1 MRKFAIFLILLY
13 VLLSPSSVI
22 AVTPM
27 LNSTQEGK
35 TIALQSPD
43 MPINRI
49 ICLPGVYL
57 TLPADCTPAGP
68 SLTLTSMA
76 HLGLYYPVR
85 PLPATSPDPELSK
98 MPSTYVTTSKKAIPL
113 YDSLSATNA
122 YSPSQILGP
131 GMKYLSIDQRLEQD
145 NVIYYHLTSGAWV
158 EGGSAG
164 TGCCIY
170 SGRFQGLVFSRTPAS
185 DFGWF
190 VEETWSHSAPS
201 NATTTNI
208 RYYFRENVV
217 AVYDTRQ
224 VGDTQWLMI
233 GPDEWV
239 EKRFI
244 KRVLVNT
251 TAPAGSSSERWIEVN
266 LAEQTLAVYDQ
277 RQLVFATLVATGV
290 DPFFTRPGLFQIQQ
304 KKELETM
311 SGAFEADRSDF
322 YYLEDVPWTMYY
334 DQNRALHGAYWRT
347 IFGYPQSHGCIN
359 LSPGDA
365 HWLFDWA
372 NEGDWVYVWDPSG
385 VTPTDPSFYGP
396 GGA

>member
-1 MRKFAIFLILLY
+1 MRNILSILVFLCLS
-13 VLLSPSSVI
+13 LSPIDVHANTSEPELVPSYVRTSVLTNEVI
-22 AVTPM
+22 DR
-27 LNSTQEGK
+27 S
-35 TIALQSPD
+35 
-43 MPINRI
+43 I
-49 ICLPGVYL
+49 ICLPGVYRII
-57 TLPADCTPAGP
+57 PADCIPAGP
-68 SLTLTSMA
+68 SLTLTTMSHM
-76 HLGLYYPVR
+76 GMYYPER
-85 PLPATSPDPELSK
+85 PLPLISLDPELSK
-98 MPSTYVTTSKKAIPL
+98 MPATYITTHKEAVPL
-113 YDSLSATNA
+113 FDSLSSASA
-122 YSPSQILGP
+122 MSPSQTLGP

-170 SGRFQGLVFSRTPAS
+170 SGRFQGLSFSRTPAS
-185 DFGWF
+185 NFGWL
-190 VEETWSHSAPS
+190 VDEGWSHPAPS
-201 NATTTNI
+201 AASESLHH
-208 RYYFRENVV
+208 YYRENVV
-217 AVYDTRQ
+217 AIYDTRQ
-224 VGDTQWLMI
+224 AGDTQWLMI

-239 EKRFI
+239 ERRYVKQ
-244 KRVLVNT
+244 VMVNT
-251 TAPAGSSSERWIEVN
+251 SAPSGSDTDRWIEVN

-277 RQLVFATLVATGV
+277 NKLVFATLIASGV

-372 NEGDWVYVWDPSG
+372 NVGDWVYVWDPSG
-385 VTPTDPSFYGP
+385 QTPVDPAYYGP

>member
-1 MRKFAIFLILLY
+1 MQKISKLLIVLILL
-13 VLLSPSSVI
+13 LAAESSKVS
-22 AVTPM
+22 AGLMESQQPAT
-27 LNSTQEGK
+27 SSFSK
-35 TIALQSPD
+35 TGDNPVV
-43 MPINRI
+43 
-49 ICLPGVYL
+49 CLPGIYL

-68 SLTLTSMA
+68 SLFLTSMA
-76 HLGLYYPVR
+76 HLGLFFPER
-85 PLPATSPDPELSK
+85 PLPSKLPDPELSK
-98 MPSTYVTTSKKAIPL
+98 MPATYITTHDESVPL
-113 YDSLSATNA
+113 FDSLSSASA
-122 YSPSQILGP
+122 MSPSQTLSP

-145 NVIYYHLTSGAWV
+145 NIVYYHLTSGAWV

-170 SGRFQGLVFSRTPAS
+170 AGRFQGLLFSKTPSS

-190 VEETWSHSAPS
+190 VDEGWSRLAPS
-201 NATTTNI
+201 SSSPANLYH
-208 RYYFRENVV
+208 YYRENVV
-217 AVYDTRQ
+217 PIYDIRQ
-224 VGDTQWLMI
+224 SGDLQWLMI
-233 GPDEWV
+233 GPEEWI
-239 EKRFI
+239 EKRFV
-244 KRVLVNT
+244 KMVTVNIT
-251 TAPAGSSSERWIEVN
+251 PPSGSNTDRWIEVN
-266 LAEQTLAVYDQ
+266 LAEQTLAVYDHH
-277 RQLVFATLVATGV
+277 QLVFATLIASGV

-372 NEGDWVYVWDPSG
+372 MEGDWVYVWDPSG
-385 VTPTDPSFYGP
+385 NTPTEPDYYGP

>member
-1 MRKFAIFLILLY
+1 MNKVTFFLIILCLLT
-13 VLLSPSSVI
+13 SPTSVG
-22 AVTPM
+22 ADTGSRE
-27 LNSTQEGK
+27 STGE
-35 TIALQSPD
+35 IEANPV
-43 MPINRI
+43 
-49 ICLPGVYL
+49 ICLPGIYL

-68 SLTLTSMA
+68 SLSLTSMA
-76 HLGLYYPVR
+76 HLGLYYPER
-85 PLPATSPDPELSK
+85 PLPAVIPDLELSR
-98 MPSTYVTTSKKAIPL
+98 MPTTYITTHEEAVPL
-113 YDSLSATNA
+113 FDSLSAA
-122 YSPSQILGP
+122 SAMSPSQTLSP

-145 NVIYYHLTSGAWV
+145 NVVYYHLTSGAWV

-170 SGRFQGLVFSRTPAS
+170 AGRFQGLLFSRTPSS

-190 VEETWSHSAPS
+190 VDEGWSRATP
-201 NATTTNI
+201 ATTSPANLHH
-208 RYYFRENVV
+208 YYRESVV
-217 AVYDTRQ
+217 PVYDTRQ
-224 VGDTQWLMI
+224 SGDTRWLMI
-233 GPDEWV
+233 GPDEWIESRYV
-239 EKRFI
+239 K
-244 KRVLVNT
+244 KVTVNIT
-251 TAPAGSSSERWIEVN
+251 PPEGSNAERWIEVN
-266 LAEQTLAVYDQ
+266 LAEQTLAVYSQ
-277 RQLVFATLVATGV
+277 RQLVFATLIASGV
-290 DPFFTRPGLFQIQQ
+290 DPFFTRPGLFQIQL
-304 KKELETM
+304 KKERETM

-385 VTPTDPSFYGP
+385 NTPTDPGYYGP

>member
-1 MRKFAIFLILLY
+1 MHKKITGFIIILSM
-13 VLLSPSSVI
+13 LLSPTSVG
-22 AVTPM
+22 ADTVM
-27 LNSTQEGK
+27 DVSTGEMDV
-35 TIALQSPD
+35 IPV
-43 MPINRI
+43 
-49 ICLPGVYL
+49 ICLPGIYM

-68 SLTLTSMA
+68 SLSLTSMA
-76 HLGLYYPVR
+76 HQGLYYPER
-85 PLPATSPDPELSK
+85 PLPVENPDPELSR
-98 MPSTYVTTSKKAIPL
+98 MPTTYVTTHKEAIPL
-113 YDSLSATNA
+113 FDSLSSASA
-122 YSPSQILGP
+122 MSPYQTLSP

-145 NVIYYHLTSGAWV
+145 NVVYYHLTSGAWV

-170 SGRFQGLVFSRTPAS
+170 AGRFQGLLFTRTPTS

-190 VEETWSHSAPS
+190 VDEGWSR
-201 NATTTNI
+201 ATPTGTSPANLHH
-208 RYYFRENVV
+208 YYRESVV
-217 AVYDTRQ
+217 PVYDTRTS
-224 VGDTQWLMI
+224 GDTQWLMI

-239 EKRFI
+239 EKRYV
-244 KRVLVNT
+244 KKVTVNI
-251 TAPAGSSSERWIEVN
+251 APPAGSNAERWIEVN

-277 RQLVFATLVATGV
+277 HQLVFATLIASGV

-385 VTPTDPSFYGP
+385 NTPTEPDYYGP

>member
-1 MRKFAIFLILLY
+1 MRKIIVFLIILSQ
-13 VLLSPSSVI
+13 LLSPSKVI
-22 AVTPM
+22 ADIPLPSQDKAVEITPAQDPE
-27 LNSTQEGK
+27 SSAD
-35 TIALQSPD
+35 IV
-43 MPINRI
+43 
-49 ICLPGVYL
+49 ICLPGIYL

-68 SLTLTSMA
+68 SLTLTAMA
-76 HLGLYYPVR
+76 RLGLYNPVR
-85 PLPATSPDPELSK
+85 PLPANSPDPGLSD
-98 MPSTYVTTSKKAIPL
+98 MPATYVTTRKEPIPL
-113 YDSLSATNA
+113 FDSLSAA
-122 YSPSQILGP
+122 GAMSPSQTLGA

-145 NVIYYHLTSGAWV
+145 NVVYYHLTSGAWV

-190 VEETWSHSAPS
+190 VDEAWSYSAPS
-201 NATTTNI
+201 YSNAKSI
-208 RYYFRENVV
+208 HHYFRENVV
-217 AVYDTRQ
+217 AVYDIRE
-224 VGDTQWLMI
+224 VGDTRWLMI

-239 EKRFI
+239 EKRYV
-244 KRVLVNT
+244 KRVIVNT
-251 TAPAGSSSERWIEVN
+251 TPPAGTNSERWIEVN
-266 LAEQTLAVYDQ
+266 LEEQTLAVYDQ
-277 RQLVFATLVATGV
+277 MQLVFATLIASGS
-290 DPFFTRPGLFQIQQ
+290 DPFFTRPGTFQIQQ

-372 NEGDWVYVWDPSG
+372 NVGDWVYVWDPSG
-385 VTPTDPSFYGP
+385 RTPTDPAYYGP

>member
-1 MRKFAIFLILLY
+1 MHKKITGFIIILSM
-13 VLLSPSSVI
+13 LLSPTSVG
-22 AVTPM
+22 ADTVM
-27 LNSTQEGK
+27 DVSTGEMDV
-35 TIALQSPD
+35 IPV
-43 MPINRI
+43 
-49 ICLPGVYL
+49 ICLPGIYM

-68 SLTLTSMA
+68 SLSLTSMA
-76 HLGLYYPVR
+76 HQGLYYPER
-85 PLPATSPDPELSK
+85 PLPVENPDPELSR
-98 MPSTYVTTSKKAIPL
+98 MPTTYVTTHKEAIPL
-113 YDSLSATNA
+113 FDSLSSASA
-122 YSPSQILGP
+122 MSPYQTLSP

-145 NVIYYHLTSGAWV
+145 NVVYYHLTSGAWV

-170 SGRFQGLVFSRTPAS
+170 TGRFQGLLFTRTPTS

-190 VEETWSHSAPS
+190 VDEGWSR
-201 NATTTNI
+201 ATPTGTSPANLHH
-208 RYYFRENVV
+208 YYRESVV
-217 AVYDTRQ
+217 PVYDTRTS
-224 VGDTQWLMI
+224 GDTQWLMI

-239 EKRFI
+239 EKRYV
-244 KRVLVNT
+244 KKVTVNI
-251 TAPAGSSSERWIEVN
+251 APPAGSNAERWIEVN

-277 RQLVFATLVATGV
+277 HQLVFATLIASGV

-385 VTPTDPSFYGP
+385 NTPTEPDYYGP

>member
-1 MRKFAIFLILLY
+1 MHKITGALIIFCM
-13 VLLSPSSVI
+13 LLSPTSVG
-22 AVTPM
+22 AETGMDV
-27 LNSTQEGK
+27 STRELS
-35 TIALQSPD
+35 ASLV
-43 MPINRI
+43 
-49 ICLPGVYL
+49 ICLPGIYM

-68 SLTLTSMA
+68 SLSLTSMA
-76 HLGLYYPVR
+76 RHGLYYPER
-85 PLPATSPDPELSK
+85 PLPVKNPDPELSR
-98 MPSTYVTTSKKAIPL
+98 MPTTYITTHEEAVPL
-113 YDSLSATNA
+113 FDSLSAA
-122 YSPSQILGP
+122 SAMSPSQTLSP

-145 NVIYYHLTSGAWV
+145 NVVYYHLTSGAWV

-170 SGRFQGLVFSRTPAS
+170 AGRFQGLLFSMTPIS

-190 VEETWSHSAPS
+190 VDEGWSR
-201 NATTTNI
+201 ATPTSISPANLHQ
-208 RYYFRENVV
+208 YYRESVV
-217 AVYDTRQ
+217 PVYDTRTS
-224 VGDTQWLMI
+224 GDTQWLMI
-233 GPDEWV
+233 GPEEWI
-239 EKRFI
+239 EKRYV
-244 KRVLVNT
+244 KQVTVNI
-251 TAPAGSSSERWIEVN
+251 APPEGSNAERWIEVN

-277 RQLVFATLVATGV
+277 HQLVFATLIASGV
-290 DPFFTRPGLFQIQQ
+290 DPFYTRPGLFQIQQ

-372 NEGDWVYVWDPSG
+372 TEGDWVYVWDPSG
-385 VTPTDPSFYGP
+385 NTPTEPDYYGP

>member
-1 MRKFAIFLILLY
+1 MQRLISLLILLGL
-13 VLLSPSSVI
+13 LLSSTALVADGALLESP
-22 AVTPM
+22 VTGVA
-27 LNSTQEGK
+27 STSEVGYN
-35 TIALQSPD
+35 PV
-43 MPINRI
+43 
-49 ICLPGVYL
+49 ICLPGIYR

-68 SLTLTSMA
+68 SLALTSMA
-76 HLGLYYPVR
+76 HIGLYYPER
-85 PLPATSPDPELSK
+85 PLPVVEPDPELSR
-98 MPSTYVTTSKKAIPL
+98 MPTTYITTHREAVPL
-113 YDSLSATNA
+113 FDSLSSASSM
-122 YSPSQILGP
+122 SPSQTLGP

-145 NVIYYHLTSGAWV
+145 NVVYYHLTSGAWV

-170 SGRFQGLVFSRTPAS
+170 AGRFQGLLFSRTPTS

-190 VEETWSHSAPS
+190 VDTGWSRSAPS
-201 NATTTNI
+201 NTSPANLHN
-208 RYYFRENVV
+208 YYQESVV
-217 AVYDTRQ
+217 PVYDTRQ
-224 VGDTQWLMI
+224 SGDTQWLMI
-233 GPDEWV
+233 GPDEWI

-244 KRVLVNT
+244 KKVSVNAT
-251 TAPAGSSSERWIEVN
+251 PPEGSNGERWIEVN
-266 LAEQTLAVYDQ
+266 LAEQTLAVYEQ
-277 RQLVFATLVATGV
+277 RQLVFATLIASGV

-311 SGAFEADRSDF
+311 SGSFEADRSDF

-372 NEGDWVYVWDPSG
+372 KEGDWVYVWDPSG
-385 VTPTDPSFYGP
+385 ATPTDPDNYGP

>member
-1 MRKFAIFLILLY
+1 MHKKITGFIIILSM
-13 VLLSPSSVI
+13 LLSPTSVG
-22 AVTPM
+22 ADTGMDV
-27 LNSTQEGK
+27 STGEMDV
-35 TIALQSPD
+35 IPV
-43 MPINRI
+43 
-49 ICLPGVYL
+49 ICLPGIYM

-68 SLTLTSMA
+68 SLSLTSMA
-76 HLGLYYPVR
+76 HQGLYYPER
-85 PLPATSPDPELSK
+85 PLPVENPDPELSR
-98 MPSTYVTTSKKAIPL
+98 MPTTYVTTHKEAIPL
-113 YDSLSATNA
+113 FDSLSSASA
-122 YSPSQILGP
+122 MSPYQTLSP

-145 NVIYYHLTSGAWV
+145 NVVYYHLTSGAWV

-170 SGRFQGLVFSRTPAS
+170 AGRFQGLLFTRTPTS

-190 VEETWSHSAPS
+190 VDEGWSR
-201 NATTTNI
+201 ATPTGTSPANLHH
-208 RYYFRENVV
+208 YYRESVV
-217 AVYDTRQ
+217 PVYDTRTS
-224 VGDTQWLMI
+224 GDTQWLMI

-239 EKRFI
+239 EKRYV
-244 KRVLVNT
+244 KKVTVNI
-251 TAPAGSSSERWIEVN
+251 APPAGSNAERWIEVN

-277 RQLVFATLVATGV
+277 HQLVFATLIASGV

-385 VTPTDPSFYGP
+385 NTPTEPDYYGP